1 MPGGPKTTTILNTHL
16 QTESRWIARLV
27 FPLFA
32 MLGCC
37 VASGVAYGGTA
48 LVAHYGIS
56 MIDVPFGQIV
66 WTVDIGERAY
76 HASARGKASGPLSVL
91 VKGDGS
97 VIARGV
103 MDHGRPMPETY
114 TSSITDDDGLATVA
128 MTLDQGT
135 VGALQ
140 VKAPPPPDDLMPLRE
155 SDRHG
160 VSDPLSAMLITA
172 PPGQDVLS
180 PQSCNRV
187 LAIFD
192 GQRRYDLVLSY
203 LRRDRLAVKRG
214 YVGPVLVCRLT
225 LKPIAGY
232 RAKSLLIKYVAGRK
246 DMELWFAP
254 LAGAQIMAP
263 VRILMPTI
271 IGTLEIAADQFE
283 ATSTPDVP
291 AEPSDVLKP

>member
-1 MPGGPKTTTILNTHL
+1 MNVHVQGGGRTA
-16 QTESRWIARLV
+16 ARL
-27 FPLFA
+27 LFRLVA
-32 MLGCC
+32 VLGCG
-37 VASGVAYGGTA
+37 ASGAAHAGTTLA
-48 LVAHYGIS
+48 AHYSIS
-56 MIDVPFGQIV
+56 MIDVTFGQIV

-76 HASARGKASGPLSVL
+76 RASASGKASGPVSVL

-97 VIARGV
+97 VVARGV
-103 MDHGRPMPETY
+103 MDRGHPMPETY
-114 TSSITDDDGLATVA
+114 TSSITDDDGPASVS
-128 MTLDQGT
+128 MTLNHGT
-135 VGALQ
+135 VDALE

-155 SDRHG
+155 ADRHG
-160 VSDPLSAMLITA
+160 VSDPLSAMLIAA
-172 PPGQDVLS
+172 PPGLDVLS

-203 LRRDRLAVKRG
+203 LRRDRLTVKRG

-225 LKPIAGY
+225 LQPIAGY

>member
-1 MPGGPKTTTILNTHL
+1 MNIYVQERGRAL
-16 QTESRWIARLV
+16 ARLH
-27 FPLFA
+27 FLLFA
-32 MLGCC
+32 ALGCC
-37 VASGVAYGGTA
+37 ADGVAHGGTT

-76 HASARGKASGPLSVL
+76 RASARGKASGPLSVL

-97 VIARGV
+97 VVARGV

-114 TSSITDDDGLATVA
+114 TSSITDDDGLASVAMALDHGTVA
-128 MTLDQGT
+128 
-135 VGALQ
+135 ALEI
-140 VKAPPPPDDLMPLRE
+140 KAPPPPDDLMPVRE
-155 SDRHG
+155 ADRHG
-160 VSDPLSAMLITA
+160 VSDPLSAMLIPA
-172 PPGQDVLS
+172 PPGQDVLA

-225 LKPIAGY
+225 LQPIAGY
-232 RAKSLLIKYVAGRK
+232 RAKSLLVKYVAGRK

-254 LAGAQIMAP
+254 LGGVQIMAP

-271 IGTLEIAADQFE
+271 IGTLEVVADQFE
-283 ATSTPDVP
+283 ATSTPDAP
-291 AEPSDVLKP
+291 AELPKEVKP